1 MSRQY
6 EDLMAALGEAGSLC
20 GGMVIGRI
28 EVNGRLTNV
37 ELGVINNQTGS
48 FNLTPA
54 GAKYLDSLPKVAA
67 PAPKR
72 PGITKVAPP
81 KVKAKEVPAIEPEET
96 TGTAD
101 YNLPDFD

>member
-20 GGMVIGRI
+20 GGVVIGRI
-28 EVNGRLTNV
+28 EVNRRLTNV
-37 ELGVINNQTGS
+37 ELGAFNNQTGS

-72 PGITKVAPP
+72 PSVAKVTQP
-81 KVKAKEVPAIEPEET
+81 KVKMKEVPAIEPEET
-96 TGTAD
+96 TVTTDFG
-101 YNLPDFD
+101 LPDFD